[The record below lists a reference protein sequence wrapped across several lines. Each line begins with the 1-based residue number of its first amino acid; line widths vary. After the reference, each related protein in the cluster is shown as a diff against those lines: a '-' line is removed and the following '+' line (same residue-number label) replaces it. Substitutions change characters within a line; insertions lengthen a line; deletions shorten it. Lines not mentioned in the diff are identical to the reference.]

1 MRVTNIKSNLMNTIL
16 IILVGVALGIFSK
29 LLDNMPLYDDA
40 YWHRI
45 LEILDLGNVFSRLSI
60 WVLLAVIISVNS
72 KGPLRA
78 SVNVFGFFVGML
90 AGYYMITIYVSG
102 FFPKSYM
109 IAWGIITLFT
119 PFLAYLIWYS
129 KGSGLIAIP
138 LSSIIIGFFIT
149 QAFSFGM
156 YYIDLSYYDGVI
168 CLLLAILVLYKD
180 NKQLVLSIIG
190 AIIVAPFIK
199 VIIPYIFGGL

>member
-1 MRVTNIKSNLMNTIL
+1 
-16 IILVGVALGIFSK
+16 
-29 LLDNMPLYDDA
+29 
-40 YWHRI
+40 
-45 LEILDLGNVFSRLSI
+45 LGNVFSRLSI